1 MPRILGLDIADDAV
15 RGAVV
20 RLALRRV
27 EVERYAEAP
36 LTPADDPQGKA
47 EALAGAVRQLMVD
60 LDRTVDG
67 AVVTLSGEEAS
78 LRRIEIPT
86 AAVKRLKQVLPFEL
100 ESLLPFDLDEAIID
114 YQPLA
119 KSATQL
125 SVLATAVPKARIAQ
139 RLSELSSCP
148 VESLEMAVGAAAL
161 DGLVHV
167 LPALATG
174 GPHLLVHVDRRSTD
188 VALLEGG
195 RCVMARTLSSGLDD
209 LEQGHHTE
217 LDTGLRRTLA
227 GHRAQGGNEPVTA
240 FLSGVAAEDPSC
252 AAMLEAILGLPLMT
266 ITLPTPPIVP
276 PEWAPRFAR
285 ALALAA
291 RMAGRDKRINLRQGE
306 FAPTRTIGGIRKH
319 ARLLGAGS
327 AAVLAAFLFS
337 VTARYH
343 VLSAEHDALVERLAS
358 TSQELLGEEVRT
370 AAAART
376 LLSRRRA
383 SPDPL
388 PAFDAFDALDALSRS
403 IPAEITHTTRRLLI
417 EIDDESHDGRFEIEG
432 QVGSIAER
440 DTIAAA
446 LEAQGCFQSIERGPT
461 RPGPGNQ
468 GTMYRLEATLRCAD
482 RDGEAAASAGQGGRP
497 PRRTP

>member
-27 EVERYAEAP
+27 DVERYAEAP
-36 LTPADDPQGKA
+36 IAPADDPQQKA
-47 EALAGAVRQLMVD
+47 EALAEAIQRLVAD

-67 AVVTLSGEEAS
+67 SVVMLSGEEAS
-78 LRRIEIPT
+78 LRRVEVPA

-119 KSATQL
+119 KSQAQL

-139 RLSELSSCP
+139 RLSELDSPS

-167 LPALATG
+167 LPELAAG
-174 GPHLLVHVDRRSTD
+174 GPHVLVHVDRRTTD
-188 VALLEGG
+188 VAILEGG
-195 RCVMARTLSSGLDD
+195 RCVVARTLSGGLEDI
-209 LEQGHHTE
+209 ERGAAAE
-217 LDTGLRRTLA
+217 LDAGLRRTLA
-227 GHRAQGGNEPVTA
+227 GHRALGGVEPVSV
-240 FLSGVAAEDPSC
+240 FHSGVGPEDGRCTAAIE
-252 AAMLEAILGLPLMT
+252 EILGLPVSTLP
-266 ITLPTPPIVP
+266 LPTPPIVP

-291 RMAGRDKRINLRQGE
+291 RMAGKDKRINLRQGE
-306 FAPTRTIGGIRKH
+306 FAPARTIGGIRKH
-319 ARLLGAGS
+319 VRLLATGA
-327 AAVLAAFLFS
+327 AAVLCAFLFS
-337 VTARYH
+337 VTAQYH

-358 TSQELLGEEVRT
+358 TSKELLGEEVRT
-370 AAAART
+370 AAAARS
-376 LLSRRRA
+376 LLSRQRTA
-383 SPDPL
+383 PDPL
-388 PAFDAFDALDALSRS
+388 PAFDAFDALDAVSRN

-417 EIDDESHDGRFEIEG
+417 EIDDEARQGRFEIEG
-432 QVGSIAER
+432 MVGSIAER
-440 DTIAAA
+440 DTIAAQ
-446 LEAQGCFQSIERGPT
+446 LEAQGCFQEIERGPT

-468 GTMYRLEATLRCAD
+468 GTMYRLEATLRCAES
-482 RDGEAAASAGQGGRP
+482 GNAASAGEGS
-497 PRRTP
+497 PRRSRESR